1 MLVIHS
7 LMLFTLKIE
16 VTKQGIPEEGKVV
29 DQYFTFSF
37 HEILSIKLFK
47 TKWRTQNFICVK

>member
-1 MLVIHS
+1 MIKDDHACHS
-7 LMLFTLKIE
+7 LNVITLKIE

-37 HEILSIKLFK
+37 LEVLSI
-47 TKWRTQNFICVK
+47 